1 MSKDVFYYFFIY
13 SLVDVYSFIQFSEK
27 LLTLSVL
34 ETPELKLGLK
44 YWQYWNIVIPRK
56 QWIYNFSNSTDFVL
70 LPHLLPSMLGAVH
83 VCERAGHLPLLQ
95 WNHPRYQVTRQFI
108 CVKDCS
114 DYIFTQL
121 HVYVCMLTVECSLYI
136 CPIFVYIRSYIN
148 DFVNW
153 SKKKMM

>member
-1 MSKDVFYYFFIY
+1 M
-13 SLVDVYSFIQFSEK
+13 
-27 LLTLSVL
+27 
-34 ETPELKLGLK
+34 K

-56 QWIYNFSNSTDFVL
+56 QWIYSFSNSTDFVL

-153 SKKKMM
+153 SKKKDDVNVNGFLREYTKLLKPKIGIILLALLKLQIKC